1 MAVVPGGPYS
11 QLLQYHDGRATGQKD
26 LVMSEWWA
34 FTVTVVVTM
43 LIGKFLSWGG

>member
-11 QLLQYHDGRATGQKD
+11 RLLED
-26 LVMSEWWA
+26 LVMGEWLA

-43 LIGKFLSWGG
+43 LIGKFLSWGW